1 MKKEMLADRI
11 KLLRKAYGLS
21 QAGFANEIGMSHIAI
36 GNLERG
42 LATNPH
48 SDTIHSIVNKFA
60 TSAEWLMEGKGEML
74 PNGLTILEQ
83 KDSPQVANIYQDTL
97 YKELRDQIEFLRD
110 MLRTRSFHKVTNLP
124 SLPKKRRS
132 LVAKTA

>member
-1 MKKEMLADRI
+1 MLADRI

-110 MLRTRSFHKVTNLP
+110 MLRTRSFHKVTNPP

>member
-1 MKKEMLADRI
+1 MKKETLGERV

-21 QAGFANEIGMSHIAI
+21 QSGFAQEINMSHIAI

-42 LATNPH
+42 LATNPQP
-48 SDTIHSIVNKFA
+48 DTIHSIVNKFGT
-60 TSAEWLMEGKGEML
+60 TSEWLMEGKGEML
-74 PNGLTILEQ
+74 PKGVSILEQ
-83 KDSPQVANIYQDTL
+83 KEAPGQNIYQDTL

-110 MLRTRSFHKVTNLP
+110 MLRARSFHKVTNLP
-124 SLPKKRRS
+124 SLRKKRRS